1 MKKLV
6 GLLLGS
12 MIATAIVTGVLSIIS
27 WFIDWACADQSRYIL
42 AMIIIGYV
50 IAKMIKK
57 ELEL

>member
-12 MIATAIVTGVLSIIS
+12 MITTAIVIGVLSMIN
-27 WFIDWACADQSRYIL
+27 WFIDWVCADQGRYIL
-42 AMIIIGYV
+42 AMIILGYV

>member
-12 MIATAIVTGVLSIIS
+12 TIATATVMGILGAIN
-27 WFIDWACADQSRYIL
+27 WFIDWVCADQGRYIL
-42 AMIIIGYV
+42 TMIILGYV

>member
-12 MIATAIVTGVLSIIS
+12 AVFTAIIMGILGAIN
-27 WFIDWACADQSRYIL
+27 WFIDWACADKGRYIL
-42 AMIIIGYV
+42 SMIIIGYV
-50 IAKMIKK
+50 VVKMIKK

>member
-12 MIATAIVTGVLSIIS
+12 VIATAIVMGVLSMIS
-27 WFIDWACADQSRYIL
+27 WFIDWACADQGRYIL

-50 IAKMIKK
+50 VAKMIKK

>member
-1 MKKLV
+1 MKKLL

-12 MIATAIVTGVLSIIS
+12 VIATAIVLGILSMVS
-27 WFIDWACADQSRYIL
+27 WFIDWVCLDSGRYIL

-50 IAKMIKK
+50 VVKMIKK